1 MDAWEALD
9 SRGTPTVACAVLLAD
24 GSEGQAAVPS
34 GASTGSHE
42 AHERRDGG
50 ERYGGKG
57 VAGAVASLIAEI
69 DPALTGLEAGD
80 LARVDATMRELDGT
94 PSLSRLGANAVL
106 AASVACALAE
116 AQSRAIPLWQLFA
129 PDLAPLLPLP
139 MVNVISGGAHA
150 GGLVDVQDFLVVPV
164 GARTFAEAIEW
175 ASRVRAATAAV
186 LRERGHDVFLVADE
200 GGLAAPLP
208 SNRVALDVLLEG
220 IAQSGLEPGAE
231 AAIAVDVAATQLL
244 VDDRYMLGIEGRALR
259 SEELVD
265 EIAGWADDFPIV
277 SIEDPVG
284 EDDVAGWRYATARL
298 GDRIQLLGD
307 DLFATSAV
315 RLETQHPERGR
326 ERRARQAKSG
336 RYPHRGSSGG
346 RAREKRRVCNGCL
359 RPLGRDRGQLAR
371 RPCSRL
377 ARRSAQGRLDDP
389 FRTHREVEPASPDRS
404 GGRRRRVRGTRRSCA
419 QVMTSRDPGSGA
431 PPGPARC
438 CSTAPC
444 SSCRQYDDSSARTSV
459 MGGCTIPPAYEP
471 VALRWASRLAWAPV
485 NAARIV
491 VATRAEAAFETSF
504 EALSARGKSIRQP
517 PTATAAII
525 RPSARPNRVDM
536 RYVSRRD
543 CSTVEFPPVLGLSGG
558 NAR

>member
-80 LARVDATMRELDGT
+80 LALVDATMRELDGT

-116 AQSRAIPLWQLFA
+116 AQSRAISLWQLFA

-265 EIAGWADDFPIV
+265 EIASWADDFPIV

-315 RLETQHPERGR
+315 RLETSIRNGVANAVLVKPNQVGTLTE
-326 ERRARQAKSG
+326 A
-336 RYPHRGSSGG
+336 
-346 RAREKRRVCNGCL
+346 RRVVE
-359 RPLGRDRGQLAR
+359 LGRNAGYATVVSARSGETEDSWLADLAVGWRAGQLKVGSTTRSERTAKWN
-371 RPCSRL
+371 RL
-377 ARRSAQGRLDDP
+377 LRIEAEVGDAEFAGRDAL
-389 FRTHREVEPASPDRS
+389 
-404 GGRRRRVRGTRRSCA
+404 
-419 QVMTSRDPGSGA
+419 A
-431 PPGPARC
+431 PR
-438 CSTAPC
+438 
-444 SSCRQYDDSSARTSV
+444 
-459 MGGCTIPPAYEP
+459 
-471 VALRWASRLAWAPV
+471 
-485 NAARIV
+485 
-491 VATRAEAAFETSF
+491 
-504 EALSARGKSIRQP
+504 
-517 PTATAAII
+517 
-525 RPSARPNRVDM
+525 
-536 RYVSRRD
+536 
-543 CSTVEFPPVLGLSGG
+543 
-558 NAR
+558 